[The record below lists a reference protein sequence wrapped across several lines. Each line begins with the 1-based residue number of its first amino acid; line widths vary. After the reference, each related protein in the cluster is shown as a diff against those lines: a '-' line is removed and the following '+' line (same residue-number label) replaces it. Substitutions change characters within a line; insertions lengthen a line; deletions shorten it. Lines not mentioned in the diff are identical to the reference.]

1 MSQSTSGPTTTRR
14 TGRQLVVSLRE
25 PARAVWILPVVV
37 ILGVLI
43 LTALGISGTST
54 PELTSGKATD
64 SSVIVGTPRAIRSD
78 EWLVR
83 TPMVIGQVER
93 GFPRYAEVG
102 VGVHDMSVISDLPTL
117 GWPQLFRPHQ
127 IGFFVLPAANG
138 FAFEWWAPAAF
149 LMLGVYALMLVVF
162 RDWRW
167 AALSALVMFGSP
179 FFHWWYHPTTFGML
193 GWAAAAVAA
202 LLWSFESDSEGWGRW
217 WRVVFAGYAAAC
229 FALFLYPPS
238 QIPVIFVLLAV
249 VVGVTIPKLLEGS
262 WRMRRIVINSA
273 VAVGAVLLVVAAFV
287 ITRRPALSAIAG
299 TVYPGARREVGGTG
313 SIETLF
319 QGWYGWEYVRSD
331 IGMRGSVFANESE
344 ASSFLFLGLM
354 LVLGLPFVWR
364 SVFDLGRRTRLLAI
378 AVLVAIAA
386 LLVHLLIGFPAIVNR
401 ITLLDRVTVNRV
413 LLGLGFASVFF
424 MVLLGT
430 ALADATIDR
439 WRRVAAGALVTVIG
453 ASYVWSL
460 GTLFREGGAPVT
472 PKAAAFTVL
481 LFVIPAALWFW
492 KPLVSMSALAV
503 IGLAVSLPA
512 NPLVRGLDPL
522 TSSPFATMV
531 RDVHRDDGNDDGV
544 WIADTWDSSSVITAA
559 GVNNLSGVNLYPDA
573 DAWKILDSSSR
584 YEDIWNRYAITEWMF
599 DVSASAPVITLVH
612 DDVVSIRLNPC
623 GNELDQLGVN
633 HIVTAGRALTE
644 GPTPACLT
652 KVESINSPSGTPV
665 TVFDRALS
673 RQF

>member
-1 MSQSTSGPTTTRR
+1 M
-14 TGRQLVVSLRE
+14 
-25 PARAVWILPVVV
+25 V
-37 ILGVLI
+37 IVGVLI

-54 PELTSGKATD
+54 PQLTSAKAND
-64 SSVIVGTPRAIRSD
+64 SSVIAGTPRAIRSD
-78 EWLVR
+78 EWMVR
-83 TPMVIGQVER
+83 TPLVIGQVER

-102 VGVHDMSVISDLPTL
+102 VGEHDMSVISDLPTL
-117 GWPQLFRPHQ
+117 GWPEIFRPHQ
-127 IGFFVLPAANG
+127 IGFFLLPAANG

-149 LMLGVYALMLVVF
+149 LMLGVYALVLVVF

-167 AALSALVMFGSP
+167 AALSSLVMFGSP

-202 LLWSFESDSEGWGRW
+202 LLWSFDSNAEGWGRW

-249 VVGVTIPKLLEGS
+249 FVGVTIPKVLEGS
-262 WRMRRIVINSA
+262 WRLRRIVINTA
-273 VAVGAVLLVVAAFV
+273 VAIGGVLVVVGAFV
-287 ITRRPALSAIAG
+287 ITRRPALTAIAG

-319 QGWYGWEYVRSD
+319 QGWYGWEYVRND

-344 ASSFLFLGLM
+344 ASSFLFLGLV
-354 LVLGLPFVWR
+354 LILGLPFVWR
-364 SVFDLGRRTRLLAI
+364 SVFDLGRRTRLMVI
-378 AVLVAIAA
+378 AVLVATGG
-386 LLVHLLIGFPAIVNR
+386 LLVHLLIGFPAIINR

-413 LLGLGFASVFF
+413 LLGLGFASVLF

-430 ALADATIDR
+430 AMADATIPR
-439 WRRVAAGALVTVIG
+439 WRRIAAGALVTVIG

-492 KPLVSMSALAV
+492 KPLASMSALAI
-503 IGLAVSLPA
+503 IGLAVSVPA

-531 RDVHRDDGNDDGV
+531 RDIHRADGNDDGV
-544 WIADTWDSSSVITAA
+544 WIADTWDASSVITAA
-559 GVNNLSGVNLYPDA
+559 GVNNLSGVNLYPNA
-573 DAWKILDSSSR
+573 DAWKVLDPSGR
-584 YEDIWNRYAITEWMF
+584 YEDVWNRYAITEWVF
-599 DVSASAPVITLVH
+599 DPSATAPVITLVH
-612 DDVVSIRLNPC
+612 DDVVRIRLDPC
-623 GNELDQLGVN
+623 DQRLDQLGVN
-633 HIVTAGRALTE
+633 HIVTAGGFLTNVA
-644 GPTPACLT
+644 PPSCLT
-652 KVESINSPSGTPV
+652 VVEGIDSPGGTPMSV
-665 TVFDRALS
+665 LDRALVEL
-673 RQF
+673 R